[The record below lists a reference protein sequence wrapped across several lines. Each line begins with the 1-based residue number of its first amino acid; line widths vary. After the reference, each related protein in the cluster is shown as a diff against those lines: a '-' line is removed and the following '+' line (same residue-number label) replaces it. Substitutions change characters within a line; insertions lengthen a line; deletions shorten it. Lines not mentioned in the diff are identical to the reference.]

1 MKPTKK
7 QLAKLLAPY
16 PKDRSSLIS
25 LLQEVQTRFG
35 YLPREAM
42 QEIARFLQIPGSAV
56 YGVATF
62 YNQFR
67 FTPLGRHP
75 VKVCMGTAC
84 HMQGGRLISEAL
96 ERELDI
102 EVGGIT
108 EDEEFSL
115 DRVACIG
122 CCMMAPVMVIGE
134 AVYPKMTPLKV
145 EEALTQF
152 KEHN

>member
-1 MKPTKK
+1 M
-7 QLAKLLAPY
+7 LE
-16 PKDRSSLIS
+16 LI
-25 LLQEVQTRFG
+25 V
-35 YLPREAM
+35 
-42 QEIARFLQIPGSAV
+42 
-56 YGVATF
+56 
-62 YNQFR
+62 
-67 FTPLGRHP
+67 
-75 VKVCMGTAC
+75 
-84 HMQGGRLISEAL
+84 AL

-102 EVGGIT
+102 GVGGIT

-134 AVYPKMTPLKV
+134 AVYSKMTPLKV